1 MTDTP
6 EILSLPPNPKSITL
20 ISTTDF
26 EYLQATHDDLWLNP
40 ELSCITCDKTS
51 QFRTLQNDQEVTI
64 RCNCLEQ
71 WQLYL
76 RMMNAGI
83 GLAYQRLGWKDLKG
97 VDPSVLPHIGEYLQS
112 ADSYAAFGR
121 ALTLWSSSY
130 GTGKTLLM
138 TLIMR
143 DLMLN
148 GFEVLFIQFNQL
160 INLYSAGWRDTEARK
175 RFERRIVNTP
185 VLGIDDMGKENAGR
199 GVDMINAMVDEVLR
213 SRVENARPTF
223 LTTNLSPEEMQER
236 YYSSMIE
243 LFTGVNDF
251 VEVRGESY
259 RQKFADEQ
267 KLYIKNGWRRP
278 VTLG

>member
-1 MTDTP
+1 MSNSP
-6 EILSLPPNPKSITL
+6 EILALPPNPRSLSL
-20 ISTTDF
+20 ISTMDF
-26 EYLQATHDDLWLNP
+26 EYLQATHDDLWTNP
-40 ELSCITCDKTS
+40 ELTCITCDKKGL
-51 QFRTLQNDQEVTI
+51 FRCPQDDVEVTI
-64 RCNCLEQ
+64 RCDCMEQ

-76 RMMNAGI
+76 KMLNAGI

-97 VDPSVLPHIGEYLQS
+97 VDESVLPHISEYLTS
-112 ADSYAAFGR
+112 AKSYAAFGR
-121 ALTLWSSSY
+121 GLTLWSATF

-143 DLMLN
+143 DLLMN
-148 GFEVLFIQFNQL
+148 GFDVLFIQFNQL
-160 INLYSAGWRDTEARK
+160 ITLYSAGWRDKEARN
-175 RFERRIVNTP
+175 RFERRVMNIP

-199 GVDMINAMVDEVLR
+199 GVEMINSMVDEVLR
-213 SRVENARPTF
+213 GRVENSRPTF
-223 LTTNLSPEEMQER
+223 LTTNLSPQDMEQR

-259 RQKFADEQ
+259 REKFAEET
-267 KLYIKNGWRRP
+267 KTYIRNGWRRP